1 MEERLNSPGL
11 RMRTDEL
18 LAFDRDL
25 KEEIEALRQLLG
37 KIDDKL
43 HALQVERLYL
53 LSLLNKL
60 PRRAKKSE
68 RKEADKMKKTLDLS
82 VASAAQHFNEEVEE
96 DEDSC

>member
-1 MEERLNSPGL
+1 MEDRLNSPGL

-25 KEEIEALRQLLG
+25 KEEIEALKKLLS
-37 KIDDKL
+37 KIDEKL

-60 PRRAKKSE
+60 TQRPKTE
-68 RKEADKMKKTLDLS
+68 REETDRMKKTLDLS
-82 VASAAQHFNEEVEE
+82 VASTLQFFKEEVE
-96 DEDSC
+96 DEDSA